1 VGLAQGFSLKEC
13 VTGLKQAVI
22 SDKRL
27 TPTPGIRGAS
37 IIDDTYNAN
46 PGSAVASLRVL
57 RAWPGKRKIAVLGS
71 MKELGSL
78 AEEGH
83 REVGREAAGLGVDF
97 LFTVGEEAAWIA
109 QEAVAAGMDPARV
122 ARCRNKEEAAAR
134 LRDLLQEGDVVLV
147 KGSRALAMEEIVKA
161 VSVFEGGTRS

>member
-1 VGLAQGFSLKEC
+1 
-13 VTGLKQAVI
+13 
-22 SDKRL
+22 
-27 TPTPGIRGAS
+27 
-37 IIDDTYNAN
+37 
-46 PGSAVASLRVL
+46 
-57 RAWPGKRKIAVLGS
+57 